1 MNELEGG
8 QQESW
13 DIKKILGLLLILIIV
28 AFGFKMFI
36 LDKKFQQGSNSE
48 PATAVQGLST
58 QNNPNPS
65 PLNIQK
71 SFDTNLSNL
80 KKEVNNINVA
90 EIASS
95 SPQVQKVLNDL
106 KNLQNLPQ
114 SQAKDACLKICNG
127 L

>member
-1 MNELEGG
+1 MNEVVG
-8 QQESW
+8 QEERW
-13 DIKKILGLLLILIIV
+13 DLKKIIALLLFVGIL
-28 AFGFKMFI
+28 AFGLKTFV
-36 LDKKFQQGSNSE
+36 LDKKLQLNSNSE
-48 PATAVQGLST
+48 TPTAVQGVST

-65 PLNIQK
+65 PMSIQK
-71 SFDTNLSNL
+71 SFDTSLNNL

-95 SPQVQKVLNDL
+95 SPQVQKVLSDL